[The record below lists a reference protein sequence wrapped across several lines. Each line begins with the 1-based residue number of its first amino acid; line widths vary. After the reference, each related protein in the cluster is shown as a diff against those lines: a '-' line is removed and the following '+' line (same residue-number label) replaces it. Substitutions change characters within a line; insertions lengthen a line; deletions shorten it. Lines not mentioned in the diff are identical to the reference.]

1 MRTSDRKGK
10 TGKKLDVLVLAAH
23 RDDIE
28 ITCGG
33 TVIKLVDMGHKVGI
47 VDFTQGEMG
56 TKGTEIDRAREAEAA
71 AKVMG
76 VYVRENLKMPDAE
89 LEMTRENVL
98 RVAEVIRRYKPHLL
112 ILPYWEQ
119 RHPDHA
125 MCPKISWDAA
135 FLAGLKKA
143 PLPGEPHRPYKIIFS
158 TSYHDVRHSFI
169 VDISDQFKRKTEAVA
184 CYKSQFDGTPESR
197 DVFPPARNIFEFME
211 VQNRVL
217 GYKIGKRYGEAFYT
231 KEIAESADPMKL
243 TVKSI

>member
-1 MRTSDRKGK
+1 MKRKGK
-10 TGKKLDVLVLAAH
+10 MADKLDVLVLAAH

-33 TVIKLVDMGHKVGI
+33 TVIKLVDLGYKVGI

-56 TKGTEIDRAREAEAA
+56 TKGTEIDRAKEAEAA

-76 VYVRENLKMPDAE
+76 IAVRENLKMPDSG
-89 LEMTRENVL
+89 LEPTRENKL
-98 RVAEVIRRYKPHLL
+98 KVAEVIRKYKPHLL

-135 FLAGLKKA
+135 FFSGLKKMSI
-143 PLPGEPHRPYKIIFS
+143 PGEPHRPFKIIYS
-158 TSYHDVRHSFI
+158 TSFFDLRHSFI
-169 VDISDQFKRKTEAVA
+169 VDITNQFERKAKAVA
-184 CYKSQFDGTPESR
+184 CYQSQFDETPEAKEI
-197 DVFPPARNIFEFME
+197 FPPARNIFQFMD
-211 VQNRVL
+211 VQARAL

-231 KEIAESADPMKL
+231 KEITEVEDPMKL

>member
-1 MRTSDRKGK
+1 MAE
-10 TGKKLDVLVLAAH
+10 KLDVLVLAAH

-33 TVIKLVDMGHKVGI
+33 TVIKLVDLGYKVGI

-56 TKGTEIDRAREAEAA
+56 TKGTEADRAREAEAA

-76 VYVRENLKMPDAE
+76 IAARENLKMPDSG
-89 LEMTRENVL
+89 LEFTRENKL
-98 RVAEVIRRYKPHLL
+98 KVAEVIRKYKPHLL

-135 FLAGLKKA
+135 FFAGLKKM
-143 PLPGEPHRPYKIIFS
+143 PLPGEPHRPFKIIYS
-158 TSYHDVRHSFI
+158 TSFFDLKHSFI
-169 VDISDQFKRKTEAVA
+169 VDITDQFKRKTEAVA
-184 CYKSQFDGTPESR
+184 CYKSQFDETPEAKEI
-197 DVFPPARNIFEFME
+197 FPPARNIFEFMD
-211 VQNRVL
+211 VQNRAL
-217 GYKIGKRYGEAFYT
+217 GYKIGKRHGEAFLT
-231 KEIAESADPMKL
+231 KEIAEVDDPMKL

>member
-1 MRTSDRKGK
+1 MAE
-10 TGKKLDVLVLAAH
+10 KLDVLVLAAH

-33 TVIKLVDMGHKVGI
+33 TVIKLVDLGYKVGI

-56 TKGTEIDRAREAEAA
+56 TKGTEVDRAREAEAA
-71 AKVMG
+71 AKAMG
-76 VYVRENLKMPDAE
+76 IAVRENLKMPDSG
-89 LEMTRENVL
+89 LEFTRENKL
-98 RVAEVIRRYKPHLL
+98 KVAEQIRKYKPHLL

-135 FLAGLKKA
+135 FYAGLKKM
-143 PLPGEPHRPYKIIFS
+143 PLPGEPHRPFKIIYS
-158 TSYHDVRHSFI
+158 TSFFDLRHSFI
-169 VDISDQFKRKTEAVA
+169 VDITDQFKRKTEAVA
-184 CYKSQFDGTPESR
+184 CYRSQFDETPESKEI
-197 DVFPPARNIFEFME
+197 FPPARNIFEFME
-211 VQNRVL
+211 VQARAL

-231 KEIAESADPMKL
+231 KEITEVADPMKL

>member
-1 MRTSDRKGK
+1 MA
-10 TGKKLDVLVLAAH
+10 KKLDVLVLAAH

-33 TVIKLVDMGHKVGI
+33 TVIKLVDIGYKVGI

-76 VYVRENLKMPDAE
+76 IHVRENLKMPDAG

-98 RVAEVIRRYKPHLL
+98 RVAEVIRRFKPHLL

-125 MCPKISWDAA
+125 MCPRLSWDAA

-143 PLPGEPHRPYKIIFS
+143 NLPGEHHRPYKIIYS

-169 VDISDQFKRKTEAVA
+169 VDITDQFKRKKEAVA
-184 CYKSQFDGTPESR
+184 CYRSQFDETPESK
-197 DVFPPARNIFEFME
+197 DIFPPARNIFEFME
-211 VQNRVL
+211 VQNRAL
-217 GYKIGKRYGEAFYT
+217 GYRIGKPYGEAFYT
-231 KEIAESADPMKL
+231 KEIAEVTDPMKL

>member
-1 MRTSDRKGK
+1 MAE
-10 TGKKLDVLVLAAH
+10 KLDVLVLAAH

-33 TVIKLVDMGHKVGI
+33 TVIKLADLGYKVGI

-56 TKGTEIDRAREAEAA
+56 TKGTEVDRAREAEAA

-76 VYVRENLKMPDAE
+76 IAARENLKMPDSG
-89 LEMTRENVL
+89 LEFTRENKMK
-98 RVAEVIRRYKPHLL
+98 VAEVIRKYKPHLL

-135 FLAGLKKA
+135 FFAGLKKM
-143 PLPGEPHRPYKIIFS
+143 PLPGEPHRPFKIIYS
-158 TSYHDVRHSFI
+158 TSFFDLRHSFI
-169 VDISDQFKRKTEAVA
+169 VDITDQFKRKTEAVA
-184 CYKSQFDGTPESR
+184 CYKSQFDETPEAKEI
-197 DVFPPARNIFEFME
+197 FPPARNIFEFMD
-211 VQNRVL
+211 VQNRAL
-217 GYKIGKRYGEAFYT
+217 GYKIGKRYGEAFLT
-231 KEIAESADPMKL
+231 KEIAEVADPMKL

>member
-1 MRTSDRKGK
+1 MA
-10 TGKKLDVLVLAAH
+10 KKLDVLVLAAH

-33 TVIKLVDMGHKVGI
+33 TVIKLVDLGHKVGI

-56 TKGTEIDRAREAEAA
+56 TKGTEIDRAREAEEA

-76 VYVRENLKMPDAE
+76 IAVRENLKMPDAG

-112 ILPYWEQ
+112 IVPYWEQ

-143 PLPGEPHRPYKIIFS
+143 PLPGESHRPYKIVYS
-158 TSYHDVRHSFI
+158 TSYHDIRHSFI

-184 CYKSQFDGTPESR
+184 CYKSQFDGSLEAKEI
-197 DVFPPARNIFEFME
+197 FPPARNVFEYME
-211 VQNRVL
+211 VHNRAL

-231 KEIAESADPMKL
+231 REIAEVADPMKL